1 MPSYK
6 YKAIN
11 KEGKTISGILD
22 TMNDEEL
29 YSRLK
34 GQGLNLLSY
43 QLKEKASG
51 RKMKP
56 RVLADFN
63 RSLGMLLKAGVSL
76 VRALSII
83 SQEESTDK
91 KHKLVYEA
99 VLKSIRQGTPL
110 SAAMEDQGAVFPPLM
125 IYMYKSAEA
134 SGNMDNVALRLADHY
149 EKEFRLRAKVSGA
162 MVYPSIL
169 GVMIVI
175 VVFFIFTFVIPQ
187 FSDMFAQMDELP
199 LPTRVIMAISDAFTI
214 HWPLLLIGLL
224 CIVCVAVILLRFER
238 VRFLKDKFKLKA
250 PVFGKLLRVL
260 YSARFSRTL
269 SSLYSAGLPMI
280 SALQISKDTVGN
292 LYIEQ
297 QFDTV
302 ISMIR
307 QGKNLSE
314 ALESVDGFVKKL
326 TSSIMIGEETG
337 SLDQMLD
344 ATADTL
350 DYESQMAIQKMTSF
364 MEPAMIIIMAFIVG
378 FIMVSVLMPIYGSY
392 EAIGGSAY

>member
-1 MPSYK
+1 MPAYK

-11 KEGKTISGILD
+11 AEGKTISGILD
-22 TMNDEEL
+22 AMSDEEL
-29 YSRLK
+29 YARLK
-34 GQGLNLLSY
+34 GQGLSLMSSSI
-43 QLKEKASG
+43 KEKASG
-51 RKMKP
+51 RKMKA
-56 RVLADFN
+56 RVLSDFN

-76 VRALSII
+76 VRALNII
-83 SQEESTDK
+83 SQEEGVDP
-91 KHKLVYEA
+91 KHKLVYET
-99 VLKSIRQGTPL
+99 VLKNIRQGTPL
-110 SAAMEDQGAVFPPLM
+110 STAMEDQGAVFPPLM

-134 SGNMDNVALRLADHY
+134 SGSMDSVALRLADHY
-149 EKEFRLRAKVSGA
+149 EKEFRLKAKVSGA
-162 MVYPSIL
+162 MVYPAIL
-169 GVMIVI
+169 GVMIVL

-187 FSDMFAQMDELP
+187 FSDMFAQMEELP
-199 LPTRVIMAISDAFTI
+199 LPTRVIMGISNAFTNQ
-214 HWPLLLIGLL
+214 WPMLLIGLL
-224 CIVCVAVILLRFER
+224 CIVCVFIILMRFQK
-238 VRFLKDKFKLKA
+238 VKFYKDKLKLKA

-260 YSARFSRTL
+260 YAARFSRTL

-280 SALQISKDTVGN
+280 SALQISRDTVGN

-297 QFDTV
+297 QFDQV

-314 ALESVDGFVKKL
+314 ALGTVDGFVKKL

-364 MEPAMIIIMAFIVG
+364 MEPALIIVMAFIVG
-378 FIMVSVLMPIYGSY
+378 FIMISVLMPIYGSY
-392 EAIGGSAY
+392 EAIGGSSY

>member
-1 MPSYK
+1 MPAYK

-11 KEGKTISGILD
+11 AEGKTISGILD
-22 TMNDEEL
+22 AMSDEEL
-29 YSRLK
+29 YARLK
-34 GQGLNLLSY
+34 GQGLSLMSSSI
-43 QLKEKASG
+43 KEKASG
-51 RKMKP
+51 RKMKA
-56 RVLADFN
+56 RVLSDFN

-76 VRALSII
+76 VRALNII
-83 SQEESTDK
+83 SQEEGVDP
-91 KHKLVYEA
+91 KHKLVYET
-99 VLKSIRQGTPL
+99 VLKNIRQGTPL
-110 SAAMEDQGAVFPPLM
+110 STAMEDQGAVFPPLM

-134 SGNMDNVALRLADHY
+134 SGSMDNVALRLADHY
-149 EKEFRLRAKVSGA
+149 EKEFRLKAKVSGA
-162 MVYPSIL
+162 MVYPAIL
-169 GVMIVI
+169 GVMIVL

-187 FSDMFAQMDELP
+187 FSDMFAQMEELP
-199 LPTRVIMAISDAFTI
+199 LPTRVIMGISNAFTNQ
-214 HWPLLLIGLL
+214 WPMLLIGLL
-224 CIVCVAVILLRFER
+224 CIVCVFIILMRFQK
-238 VRFLKDKFKLKA
+238 VKFYKDKLKLKA

-260 YSARFSRTL
+260 YAARFSRTL

-280 SALQISKDTVGN
+280 SALQISRDTVGN

-297 QFDTV
+297 QFDQV

-314 ALESVDGFVKKL
+314 ALGTVDGFVKKL

-364 MEPAMIIIMAFIVG
+364 MEPALIIVMAFIVG
-378 FIMVSVLMPIYGSY
+378 FIMISVLMPIYGSY
-392 EAIGGSAY
+392 EAIGGSSY